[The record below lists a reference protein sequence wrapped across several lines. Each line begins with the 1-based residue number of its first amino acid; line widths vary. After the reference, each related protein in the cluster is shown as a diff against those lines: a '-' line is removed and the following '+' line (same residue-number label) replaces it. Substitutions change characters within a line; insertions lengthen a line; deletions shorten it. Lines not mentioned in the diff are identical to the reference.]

1 MAMNIK
7 NATNRKLEFQIA
19 GHSSKTLWE
28 GSVDPGTTV
37 AKDLPESDAPFTPLG
52 RWPADP
58 PLSFNFIIRT
68 SKVTNEST
76 VTVDSVFPS
85 FDSRLGS

>member
-1 MAMNIK
+1 MKIK

-19 GHSSKTLWE
+19 GHSSKTLWD

-58 PLSFNFIIRT
+58 PLSFNFIIRGN
-68 SKVTNEST
+68 VTNEST
-76 VTVDSVFPS
+76 VTVERVFPS
-85 FDSRLGS
+85 FEARLES